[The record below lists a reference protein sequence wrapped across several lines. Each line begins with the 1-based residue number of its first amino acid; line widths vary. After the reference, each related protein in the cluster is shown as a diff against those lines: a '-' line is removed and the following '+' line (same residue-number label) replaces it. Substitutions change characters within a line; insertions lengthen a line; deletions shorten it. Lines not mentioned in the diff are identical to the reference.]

1 MDLKAANPLLMADES
16 IPAFLRGDLSPD
28 GSISFSVLRYLYAV
42 TLLVMNPSQ
51 LRRFWESLPLERNGV
66 RPDSGE
72 AYTLFS
78 VNRFLRMTAGELYKS

>member
-66 RPDSGE
+66 RGIDHLR
-72 AYTLFS
+72 AACADLFDHW
-78 VNRFLRMTAGELYKS
+78 L